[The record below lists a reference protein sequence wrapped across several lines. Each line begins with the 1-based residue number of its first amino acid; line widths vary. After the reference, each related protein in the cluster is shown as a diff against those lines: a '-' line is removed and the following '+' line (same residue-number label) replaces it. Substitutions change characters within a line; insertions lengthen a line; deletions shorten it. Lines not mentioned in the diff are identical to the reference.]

1 MYGGLNARVDM
12 QRCHDW
18 SRTTR
23 KQLAL
28 MKSSSDQHQS
38 KITKNFQVVSD
49 VSCLLQGNPD
59 VKKILESFH
68 VNCGMVEAVAGS
80 TSVVK
85 GV

>member
-1 MYGGLNARVDM
+1 M

-38 KITKNFQVVSD
+38 KNFQVVSD

-68 VNCGMVEAVAGS
+68 VNCDMVEAVAGS